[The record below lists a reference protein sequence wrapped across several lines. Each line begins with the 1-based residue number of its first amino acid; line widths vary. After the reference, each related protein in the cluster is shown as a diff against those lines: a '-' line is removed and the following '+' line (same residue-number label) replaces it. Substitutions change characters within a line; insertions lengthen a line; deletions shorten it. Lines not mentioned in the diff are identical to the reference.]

1 MSNFNDAIPTVLR
14 HEGKFENNS
23 ADPGGVTNYGI
34 SLRWLKS
41 QGLFD
46 ELVIE
51 EGDKTQDEV
60 QVIKNMTV
68 AEASGFFKAWWWDK
82 YQYGNFNAQNL
93 ATKIF
98 DTSVNLG
105 PPRTHRMLQVILGV
119 VPDGV
124 LGPKS
129 FAEANAMSPSV
140 LVVKFQ
146 TAQAQFYRDLVA
158 RNPKLEEFLAGWLN
172 RAYDRN

>member
-1 MSNFNDAIPTVLR
+1 MAFFEDAIPIVLR
-14 HEGKFENNS
+14 HEGKFEQNS

-41 QGLFD
+41 QGLLE
-46 ELVIE
+46 ELELE

-60 QVIKNMTV
+60 QIIKDMTV
-68 AEASGFFKAWWWDK
+68 AQASGFFKAWWWDK
-82 YQYGNFNAQNL
+82 YQYQNFNSQAVAN
-93 ATKIF
+93 KIM

-105 PPRTHRMLQVILGV
+105 PPRTHRMLQQVIGV
-119 VPDGV
+119 PVDGV

-129 FAEANAMSPSV
+129 FAETNALSPSV
-140 LVVKFQ
+140 VVVKFQ
-146 TAQAQFYRDLVA
+146 TIQAQFYRDLVA
-158 RNPKLEEFLAGWLN
+158 KNPKLNIFLNGWLN